1 MKYFSFIEET
11 SLSTMNTHFEDLA
24 RILCKNP
31 DLHVERALLS
41 YCDLENQTMTISS
54 FWDTYLPADQS
65 IGIKSDIYLRTLGN
79 MAYTDWNAVQKF
91 ITVTWQFPKLAKNL
105 FTLCEDIRLENII
118 KDERKGTEKAFRRR
132 REILGSYCKVQMP
145 SQVLRNAVSNAFLL
159 FVMIDLLG
167 LDTSVPLKTDYT
179 LLRELA
185 PIVNLVTT
193 MRGQMLGLAQYKEIE
208 QRLWEL
214 TRQDIT
220 IDLFTM
226 VMNANLHTRPDRS
239 YDALTREKKIANLE
253 QNDDETAAAPSEKQ
267 ETWHR
272 ETRHKSGASLQM
284 KLEHGTHSRQHA
296 HEARLTTETP
306 NDVSV
311 MHGQSNE
318 NKKDDDLLRK
328 TEDEKRLLIEETF
341 VSHNDNESAEIPCVV
356 VHAPPSTK
364 NDEETYLH
372 WLRALSPVQKRFVR
386 VIQRYIAFKQTES
399 SSWRSIGRLG
409 KSLTHLATEGEPR
422 IFAKR
427 EEPSQKKD
435 AAFHILVDCS
445 GSMYDKLEKVKEV
458 VTLCHETFA
467 ELSIPHA
474 VSGFWE
480 ENMRGIHNKSTMYM
494 LEAIPFQAC
503 FQPSIGLNI
512 TSLKPQLDNRDG
524 YAIRYAA
531 NQLTRRNEQ
540 YKFLLMFSDGDPA
553 ADGYTS
559 YGVSDT
565 QRAVKWSMKRRIP
578 VIHFFVS
585 EGPISNNTMLLLNQM
600 YGKNSIL
607 IDEPSSMVKRTEAVL
622 RRLLYRVL

>member
-11 SLSTMNTHFEDLA
+11 TLPTMNTHFEDLA

-31 DLHVERALLS
+31 DLHVERSLLS
-41 YCDLENQTMTISS
+41 YCDLENQTITMSS
-54 FWDTYLPADQS
+54 FWDTYLPSDQS
-65 IGIKSDIYLRTLGN
+65 LGIKSDIYLRTLGN
-79 MAYTDWNAVQKF
+79 MAYTDWSAVQKF
-91 ITVTWQFPKLAKNL
+91 ITATWQFPKLAKNL
-105 FTLCEDIRLENII
+105 FTLCEDIRLENMI
-118 KDERKGTEKAFRRR
+118 KNDRKGTEKVFRRR

-145 SQVLRNAVSNAFLL
+145 SQILRNAVSNVFLL
-159 FVMIDLLG
+159 LAMLDLLG
-167 LDTSVPLKTDYT
+167 LDIPVPLKTDYT
-179 LLRELA
+179 LPAELA

-193 MRGQMLGLAQYKEIE
+193 MRGQMLELVQYEEIE
-208 QRLWEL
+208 RQLGKL
-214 TRQDIT
+214 ARQDIT

-226 VMNANLHTRPDRS
+226 AVNANLHTKPDRS
-239 YDALTREKKIANLE
+239 FDALTREKKIANLE
-253 QNDDETAAAPSEKQ
+253 QNDEETAAAPSEKQ

-272 ETRHKSGASLQM
+272 ETRHKSGTGLQM
-284 KLEHGTHSRQHA
+284 KLEHGTQSRQHA

-306 NDVSV
+306 NDVSA
-311 MHGQSNE
+311 MHGKSNE
-318 NKKDDDLLRK
+318 NERDNDLPRT
-328 TEDEKRLLIEETF
+328 TEDEERLQTEETF
-341 VSHNDNESAEIPCVV
+341 VSQNGDESTEIPCVV
-356 VHAPPSTK
+356 VHAPPFTE
-364 NDEETYLH
+364 NDEETYSH
-372 WLRALSPVQKRFVR
+372 WLTTLSPIQKRFVR

-399 SSWRSIGRLG
+399 SSWKSIGRVG
-409 KSLTHLATEGEPR
+409 KSLTHLTTEGDPR
-422 IFAKR
+422 IFVKR
-427 EEPSQKKD
+427 EEPSRKKD

-467 ELSIPHA
+467 ELLIPHA

-480 ENMRGIHNKSTMYM
+480 ENIRSIHNKSTMYM

-559 YGVSDT
+559 YGISDT

-578 VIHFFVS
+578 VIHFFVTN
-585 EGPISNNTMLLLNQM
+585 GPISNNTMLALNQM